1 MKPVYVVGYG
11 MIDSL
16 GNNPKDCF
24 DKMLDNHDYSSDLPE
39 LKAENAKVFRGAI
52 FNPDDCIIP
61 KNFDIKIKENN
72 LINIDTN
79 RSTNINK

>member
-39 LKAENAKVFRGAI
+39 LKAENAKVLDYTGS
-52 FNPDDCIIP
+52 P
-61 KNFDIKIKENN
+61 KNVIYGRRLEDFYQ
-72 LINIDTN
+72 TF
-79 RSTNINK
+79 